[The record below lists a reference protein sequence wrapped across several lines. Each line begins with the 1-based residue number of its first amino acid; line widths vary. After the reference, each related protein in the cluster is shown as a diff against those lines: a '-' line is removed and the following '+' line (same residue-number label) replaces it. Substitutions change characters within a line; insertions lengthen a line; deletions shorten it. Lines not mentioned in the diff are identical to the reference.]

1 MPFQDYAQ
9 AAAALQSHWRVL
21 ARDMAAL
28 SPHQLEGMF
37 TSSRS
42 NSSPVQNE
50 RALVAQAQRGK
61 AAAFER
67 LYLAHQRRVFHLCY
81 RMVNDW
87 SRAEELTQDTFL
99 QVYRK
104 LQSFRFESAFSTWI
118 HRIAV
123 NIVLMHLR
131 QNRALIDE
139 VAYESSAA
147 DDADSV
153 FTYESIGRC
162 DERLDHAADRVI
174 LEDAIGRLP
183 EGYRVIFLLHD
194 VEGYEHHEIA
204 ELLGCSVGNTK
215 SQLHKARLK
224 IRRYLQ
230 GELSR
235 RRRPAELVA

>member
-1 MPFQDYAQ
+1 
-9 AAAALQSHWRVL
+9 
-21 ARDMAAL
+21 MAGP

-37 TSSRS
+37 TRS

-50 RALVAQAQRGK
+50 RALVAHAQRGE
-61 AAAFER
+61 AAAFEC

-131 QNRALIDE
+131 QNRAL
-139 VAYESSAA
+139 
-147 DDADSV
+147 
-153 FTYESIGRC
+153 T
-162 DERLDHAADRVI
+162 H
-174 LEDAIGRLP
+174 
-183 EGYRVIFLLHD
+183 
-194 VEGYEHHEIA
+194 
-204 ELLGCSVGNTK
+204 
-215 SQLHKARLK
+215 
-224 IRRYLQ
+224 
-230 GELSR
+230 
-235 RRRPAELVA
+235 

>member
-1 MPFQDYAQ
+1 M
-9 AAAALQSHWRVL
+9 LTR
-21 ARDMAAL
+21 
-28 SPHQLEGMF
+28 
-37 TSSRS
+37 SRS
-42 NSSPVQNE
+42 YSSPVENE
-50 RALVAQAQRGK
+50 RAIIAKAQRGE
-61 AAAFER
+61 AAAFEV
-67 LYLAHQRRVFHLCY
+67 LYLAHQRRIFHLCL

-123 NIVLMHLR
+123 NMVLMHLR
-131 QNRALIDE
+131 QNRALSHE
-139 VAYESSAA
+139 VALESSVP
-147 DDADSV
+147 DDGESL

-162 DERLDHAADRVI
+162 DERLDHTVDRVT
-174 LEDAIGRLP
+174 LENAVGDLP

-215 SQLHKARLK
+215 SQLHKAR
-224 IRRYLQ
+224 
-230 GELSR
+230 
-235 RRRPAELVA
+235 